1 MQSDTNL
8 ISYFGISSNLDVLI
22 KKPWTM
28 ITYMFIHEDLLHLLI
43 NLAWLYFGGKI
54 FINYL
59 SSKELLSTYIMG
71 GLSGAL
77 LYILSFNIFPVFEII
92 KTHSLAIGASAS
104 VLSILF
110 AAATQTPN
118 FPINLFLIKDVK
130 LKHIAMMAIIIDILS
145 ITEGNAGGHIAHIGG
160 ALYGFCYIYLK
171 KYNIN
176 TNAIIDKI
184 ISVSSQRQA
193 NFSYNRKE
201 NDYDYNARKNKEQ
214 RQIDYILDKISES
227 GYDSLSK
234 EEKDQLFNQ

>member
-160 ALYGFCYIYLK
+160 ALYGFFYIYLK
-171 KYNIN
+171 KYKIN
-176 TNAIIDKI
+176 TNGIIDKI
-184 ISVSSQRQA
+184 MYFSYQRQTH
-193 NFSYNRKE
+193 FTYNRKE
-201 NDYDYNARKNKEQ
+201 NDYDYNTRKNKEQ
-214 RQIDYILDKISES
+214 KQIDYILDKISES